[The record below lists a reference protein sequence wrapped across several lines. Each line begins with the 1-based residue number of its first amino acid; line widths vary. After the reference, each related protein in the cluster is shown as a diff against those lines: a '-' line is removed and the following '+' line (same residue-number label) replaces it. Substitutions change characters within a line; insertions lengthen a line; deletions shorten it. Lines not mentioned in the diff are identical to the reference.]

1 MQKLKGWREVAA
13 RNEGVPLFR
22 VFPNSVLE
30 EIAETLPKNKEELL
44 AIKGIKERKF
54 EKYGEDI
61 LVIVNENPPLT
72 VSGYLDLLNLNL
84 QKQGARVKGEI
95 SSLDI
100 RGGYLFF
107 TLKDKNDGSALSCF
121 MWASDYQMC
130 GIAFEEGMEI
140 IVEGYPKVY
149 KPRGSLSFQ
158 VLSAELV
165 GEGALKKAY
174 EELKKKL
181 EGEGLFAPE
190 RKKPISEFP
199 QRIGLIT
206 SKTGAVIHDFL
217 NNLGR
222 RGYKISFFNSTVEGQ
237 AAVRDLISAVDYFK
251 DKKLD
256 VLVIIRGGGSL
267 ESLQA
272 FNNENLVRKIAD
284 FGVPVICGIGHDKDV
299 PLASL
304 AADLMTSTPTAVA
317 VALNKSWEN
326 ALANVKIFERDLIY
340 KYQEVFN
347 QEQRLLENLIRGL
360 KQHSEFVFKRFE
372 TVKNK
377 LKDKLSEMG
386 YSLKNIRGKLD
397 NYLNQFL
404 VDFQGGLDY
413 LNNHLNNAK
422 KQLESADPKRQLKLG
437 YSIASASGKI
447 LRSVRQVEP
456 GQGVDIRV
464 ADGKIKTRVE
474 SVD

>member
-1 MQKLKGWREVAA
+1 
-13 RNEGVPLFR
+13 
-22 VFPNSVLE
+22 
-30 EIAETLPKNKEELL
+30 
-44 AIKGIKERKF
+44 
-54 EKYGEDI
+54 
-61 LVIVNENPPLT
+61 
-72 VSGYLDLLNLNL
+72 
-84 QKQGARVKGEI
+84 
-95 SSLDI
+95 
-100 RGGYLFF
+100 
-107 TLKDKNDGSALSCF
+107 
-121 MWASDYQMC
+121 
-130 GIAFEEGMEI
+130 
-140 IVEGYPKVY
+140 
-149 KPRGSLSFQ
+149 
-158 VLSAELV
+158 
-165 GEGALKKAY
+165 
-174 EELKKKL
+174 
-181 EGEGLFAPE
+181 
-190 RKKPISEFP
+190 
-199 QRIGLIT
+199 
-206 SKTGAVIHDFL
+206 
-217 NNLGR
+217 
-222 RGYKISFFNSTVEGQ
+222 
-237 AAVRDLISAVDYFK
+237 
-251 DKKLD
+251 
-256 VLVIIRGGGSL
+256 
-267 ESLQA
+267 
-272 FNNENLVRKIAD
+272 
-284 FGVPVICGIGHDKDV
+284 
-299 PLASL
+299 
-304 AADLMTSTPTAVA
+304 STPTAVA

-347 QEQRLLENLIRGL
+347 QEQRLLENLIRRL